1 MTSRG
6 GVWPASAAAGGRTS
20 ASQTSNSQYGQ
31 WFDVSRRP
39 SSSSAAAARHLATTP
54 SRSYDYP
61 VHPAVSATSHP
72 VHPVP
77 ATASRPDAPDHFH
90 VSRDQLA
97 SRDESA
103 TSGDDSGFSRE
114 VSWRS
119 VTLPLSLQR
128 SNTTLGAGRPAA
140 SVSVVDGLSGQNH
153 ADLIRD
159 YRRYRQLQAG
169 ITDETTAWRGA
180 GRVLA
185 RPTVAPGGSAATQP
199 GSAVTSP
206 SPASGST
213 DAVTTTVFPLPLGVA
228 GPLPLQRSVGN
239 VVSARR
245 VPADFAARRTQAGYP
260 ASQAGYPASRPPSS
274 TFDNSAPPSDTSDLT
289 GQLHLVPQVHPS
301 L

>member
-1 MTSRG
+1 VCGQHLRQP
-6 GVWPASAAAGGRTS
+6 VVVPARR
-20 ASQTSNSQYGQ
+20 
-31 WFDVSRRP
+31 RRP
-39 SSSSAAAARHLATTP
+39 TVSTVSGSMSVGVRHRRLLPPHVTSPRRRRAVTTTP
-54 SRSYDYP
+54 STPPCPPRLTPYTP
-61 VHPAVSATSHP
+61 CPP
-72 VHPVP
+72 PRLVP
-77 ATASRPDAPDHFH
+77 TLRTISTCH
-90 VSRDQLA
+90 VIKKLA